1 MNVGKDSETDIDDW
15 LDKELEEWEE
25 WNSNQSTS
33 TLQNS
38 S

>member
-15 LDKELEEWEE
+15 LDKEWEEWEE